1 MVRKKILSLLLVKA
15 PVAFVALSVALVVL
29 LRWVPV
35 RYTPVMLK
43 RQIQSGSIR
52 DGRPC
57 QEWVPLEE
65 VSPSLVGA
73 VLASEDQRF
82 MHHHGFDFQELKM
95 MAGAH
100 RKEGTPVRGCSTI
113 SQQTAKNVFTFGTP
127 TVLRKVSEAWWTVL
141 IETFWGKRRI
151 MEVYLNVAETGPGL
165 FGVQAASLH
174 YFGVPA
180 GRLDFKRSAAI
191 ALSLPD
197 PLNLRPDCP
206 GIRVRARMK
215 AISGNCA
222 VPLALQV
229 HGVHE
234 SDAGMILAAGSQ
246 GAGRRVGEHED
257 LRTTSVP
264 FQDDT
269 PFDLP

>member
-43 RQIQSGSIR
+43 RQVQSGSIR
-52 DGRPC
+52 DGRPR

-141 IETFWGKRRI
+141 IESMWRRPARGFSESRPRPSTI
-151 MEVYLNVAETGPGL
+151 SE
-165 FGVQAASLH
+165 FR
-174 YFGVPA
+174 PA
-180 GRLDFKRSAAI
+180 GLTSRGPPPLPLAFPIRS
-191 ALSLPD
+191 
-197 PLNLRPDCP
+197 
-206 GIRVRARMK
+206 
-215 AISGNCA
+215 ISG
-222 VPLALQV
+222 
-229 HGVHE
+229 
-234 SDAGMILAAGSQ
+234 
-246 GAGRRVGEHED
+246 
-257 LRTTSVP
+257 RTAPGYV
-264 FQDDT
+264 
-269 PFDLP
+269 

>member
-1 MVRKKILSLLLVKA
+1 M
-15 PVAFVALSVALVVL
+15 
-29 LRWVPV
+29 
-35 RYTPVMLK
+35 
-43 RQIQSGSIR
+43 
-52 DGRPC
+52 
-57 QEWVPLEE
+57 
-65 VSPSLVGA
+65 
-73 VLASEDQRF
+73 
-82 MHHHGFDFQELKM
+82 
-95 MAGAH
+95 
-100 RKEGTPVRGCSTI
+100 
-113 SQQTAKNVFTFGTP
+113 
-127 TVLRKVSEAWWTVL
+127 L

-222 VPLALQV
+222 VPLALQA